1 MITEAP
7 AILCPVD
14 TTLKLI
20 GGKYKA
26 LILWHLID
34 GSLRFG
40 ELRRR
45 VSQATAKML
54 TQQLRE
60 LEQDGLITRT
70 VYPVVPPHVEY
81 ALSPVGHS
89 IQPILHAIY
98 TWGTGYLNDLGLE
111 ASCNMSAPQD

>member
-1 MITEAP
+1 MQIEAP
-7 AILCPVD
+7 AVHCPVD

-89 IQPILHAIY
+89 IQPILYAIY
-98 TWGTGYLNDLGLE
+98 TWGTGYLHDLGLE